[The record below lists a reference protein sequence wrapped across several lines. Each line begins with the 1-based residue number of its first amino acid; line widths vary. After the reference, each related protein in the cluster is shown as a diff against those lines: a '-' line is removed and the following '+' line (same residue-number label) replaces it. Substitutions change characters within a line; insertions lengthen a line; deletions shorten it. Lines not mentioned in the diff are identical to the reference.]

1 MASNTLSK
9 SSSFW
14 LSSLS
19 DSSEQFL
26 LGREVGTPETLLQ
39 DVEVTIRGKE
49 RGGRGRGE
57 ADGEEEEEAAFRA
70 VAWKR
75 IFGQDLMDKRD
86 RWGKVLLEGGAA
98 DCEVDVV
105 LTGVGVQTE

>member
-1 MASNTLSK
+1 
-9 SSSFW
+9 
-14 LSSLS
+14 
-19 DSSEQFL
+19 

-49 RGGRGRGE
+49 RGGIGD
-57 ADGEEEEEAAFRA
+57 ADREEEEEEAAFRA
-70 VAWKR
+70 VAWKK
-75 IFGQDLMDKRD
+75 ISGQDLMAKRE

>member
-49 RGGRGRGE
+49 RGGIGE
-57 ADGEEEEEAAFRA
+57 ADREEEEAAFRA
-70 VAWKR
+70 VAWKK
-75 IFGQDLMDKRD
+75 ISGQDLMAKRE